1 MFPCTSDETH
11 SIGWTVIRS
20 FSPRRFLPLF
30 LLVMVVG
37 CAETSGSKST
47 HTTVFTNDPL
57 TADLAASAD
66 RTSKALDRLSAVE
79 TTRTP
84 VPDPGPLNAIPPGL
98 ETPVTVEWTGPLAPL
113 VSRIA
118 TMGGYRFRVTGKPP
132 AVPVVVDI
140 DATNEPLVEILRNA
154 GQQGA
159 ARAGVVI
166 DVRNRVIEVRY
177 AP

>member
-1 MFPCTSDETH
+1 MT
-11 SIGWTVIRS
+11 RS
-20 FSPRRFLPLF
+20 FIPCLTVLA
-30 LLVMVVG
+30 LLAG
-37 CAETSGSKST
+37 CADMNGKSVSN
-47 HTTVFTNDPL
+47 TTIYANDPL
-57 TADLAASAD
+57 TASLAESAG
-66 RTSKALDRLSAVE
+66 RTSHALDRLSAVE

-118 TMGGYRFRVTGKPP
+118 TQAGYRFRVTGKPP

-140 DATNEPLVEILRNA
+140 DAVNEPLVEILRNA

-159 ARAGVVI
+159 ARAGVVV
-166 DVRNRVIEVRY
+166 DAGNRVIEVRY

>member
-1 MFPCTSDETH
+1 MTRS
-11 SIGWTVIRS
+11 SIFRH
-20 FSPRRFLPLF
+20 RFLPLA
-30 LLVMVVG
+30 LLALVAG
-37 CAETSGSKST
+37 CAEMGGKST
-47 HTTVFTNDPL
+47 TNVTVLSTDPL
-57 TADLAASAD
+57 TASLAKSAD
-66 RTSKALDRLSAVE
+66 RTSLALDRLSAVE

-113 VSRIA
+113 ISRIA

-166 DVRNRVIEVRY
+166 DVGHRVIEVRY